1 MPHSVAKDP
10 DFPLRHAQITDLKD
24 TKRIAEEVKEAD
36 IVVIRNGETVGYF
49 VNPEH
54 YEALVEAAAEADA
67 RVTKRFLENYA
78 KRHGGLER
86 LEATMSDALRG
97 DFASAD
103 DVDRVFGRP

>member
-10 DFPLRHAQITDLKD
+10 AFPLRHAQITDLKD
-24 TKRIAEEVKEAD
+24 TKRMAEEVKEAD

-54 YEALVEAAAEADA
+54 YEDLVEAAAEADA
-67 RVTKRFLENYA
+67 RITKRFLGNYA

-86 LEATMSDALRG
+86 LEASFADAMRG
-97 DFASAD
+97 EFASAY
-103 DVDRVFGRP
+103 DVAQVFGSP